1 MNLLVS
7 SMQKNVMVT
16 GANGFIGT
24 YLVKQLLNDGYT
36 VYAVVRNSESSVC
49 FPNDDNVKVVLSDMN
64 EYKNLPDKLSGVYF
78 EYIYH
83 LAWSGSSGFGRE
95 DYKLQLNNVECLLD
109 IIHIAKKLS
118 AKKVIF
124 SGSITQI
131 MYRDYL
137 KQDQIEP
144 EMVTCYAIAKITA
157 EYMAKCLSAYLGVD
171 VNWTYIANLY
181 GRGDKTNN
189 FINFLVGKYLNGET
203 PVLTNGN
210 QLADFIYVSDVA
222 NALISVA
229 KHGTPNVSYY
239 IGYGHPRPLRE
250 FILAVRDRINPA
262 IDSGLGRKYFEG
274 FDIDF
279 NHIDQDKLFRHTHFR
294 PSVSFEDGISLLLGD
309 NVLN

>member
-1 MNLLVS
+1 
-7 SMQKNVMVT
+7 MQKNVMVT
-16 GANGFIGT
+16 GANGFIGG
-24 YLVKQLLNDGYT
+24 YLVKQLLKDGYT
-36 VYAVVRNSESSVC
+36 VYAVVRNGEASVR
-49 FPNDDNVKVVLSDMN
+49 FSDDDHVKVILSDMN
-64 EYKNLPDKLSGVYF
+64 EYKDLPEKLSGVDF
-78 EYIYH
+78 EHIYH
-83 LAWSGSSGFGRE
+83 LAWCGSSGVGRE

-137 KQDQIEP
+137 KQDQIKP
-144 EMVTCYAIAKITA
+144 EMITCYAIAKITA
-157 EYMAKCLSAYLGVD
+157 EYMAKCLSASLGVD
-171 VNWTYIANLY
+171 INWTYIANLY

-189 FINFLVGKYLNGET
+189 FINFLVEKYLNGET
-203 PVLTNGN
+203 PALTNGN

-229 KHGTPNVSYY
+229 KHGTPNASYY
-239 IGYGHPRPLRE
+239 IGYGHPRPLRD

-262 IDSGLGRKYFEG
+262 IDSGLGRKSFEG

-279 NHIDQDKLFRHTHFR
+279 DSIDQNKLYRDTQFK
-294 PSVSFEDGISLLLGD
+294 PEMSFDDGISD
-309 NVLN
+309 VLKNK

>member
-1 MNLLVS
+1 
-7 SMQKNVMVT
+7 MQKNVMVT
-16 GANGFIGT
+16 GANGFIGS
-24 YLVKQLLNDGYT
+24 YLVKQLLDDGYT

-49 FPNDDNVKVVLSDMN
+49 FPDDDNVKVVLSDMS
-64 EYKNLPDKLSGVYF
+64 EYKNLPEKLSGVDF

-83 LAWSGSSGFGRE
+83 LAWSGSSGVGRE

-137 KQDQIEP
+137 KQDQIKP

-157 EYMAKCLSAYLGVD
+157 EYMAKCLSTSLCVD
-171 VNWTYIANLY
+171 INWTYIANLY

-203 PVLTNGN
+203 PALTNGN

-229 KHGTPNVSYY
+229 KHGTPNESYY

-262 IDSGLGRKYFEG
+262 IDSGLGRKSFEG

-279 NHIDQDKLFRHTHFR
+279 DSIDQNKLYRDTQFK
-294 PSVSFEDGISLLLGD
+294 PEMSFDDGISD
-309 NVLN
+309 VLKNK